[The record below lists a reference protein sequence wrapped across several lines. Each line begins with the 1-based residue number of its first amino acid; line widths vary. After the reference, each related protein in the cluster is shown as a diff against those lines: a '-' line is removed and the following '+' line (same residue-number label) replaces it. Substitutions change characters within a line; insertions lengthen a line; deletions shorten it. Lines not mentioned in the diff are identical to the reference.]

1 MLLLEEVLDLGLADV
16 ELDWL
21 AVVSVGFGVL
31 DQVLLHRVVLVL
43 FRVVVGAEYLIERV
57 VLWLVD
63 RVGCGKL
70 GSRSPN
76 RVVLLIE
83 EVELMLG
90 QRVLYIFGCT
100 LHKPLVQELVILYL
114 IL

>member
-21 AVVSVGFGVL
+21 AVVSVRLGVL
-31 DQVLLHRVVLVL
+31 DQILLHRVVLVL
-43 FRVVVGAEYLIERV
+43 FRVVVGAEKLIERV
-57 VLWLVD
+57 VLRLVD
-63 RVGCGKL
+63 RVGYGKL
-70 GSRSPN
+70 GSWSPN
-76 RVVLLIE
+76 RVVLLVQ
-83 EVELMLG
+83 EVELMLR

-100 LHKPLVQELVILYL
+100 LHEPFVQELVILYL